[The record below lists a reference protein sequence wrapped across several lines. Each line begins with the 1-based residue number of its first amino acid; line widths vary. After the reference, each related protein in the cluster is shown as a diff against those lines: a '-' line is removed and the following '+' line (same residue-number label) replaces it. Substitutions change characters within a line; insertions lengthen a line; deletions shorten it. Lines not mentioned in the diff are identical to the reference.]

1 MVVQHP
7 LDPAIASTT
16 SPLSLARA
24 LRFGDGD
31 LDAENQPRTPRDGCS
46 GTTPNCLCQRRIS
59 MSHQVRLSDEV
70 YERIKS
76 EKRDDETFSEAVDRL
91 TADWTLDDYAEEE
104 PVMDPEK
111 HRELLDEI
119 EKDSVEE
126 TSKRLKRQGID
137 VDE

>member
-1 MVVQHP
+1 
-7 LDPAIASTT
+7 
-16 SPLSLARA
+16 
-24 LRFGDGD
+24 
-31 LDAENQPRTPRDGCS
+31 
-46 GTTPNCLCQRRIS
+46 

-76 EKRDDETFSEAVDRL
+76 EKSDDETFSEAVDRL

-126 TSKRLKRQGID
+126 TSNRLKRQGID

>member
-1 MVVQHP
+1 
-7 LDPAIASTT
+7 
-16 SPLSLARA
+16 
-24 LRFGDGD
+24 
-31 LDAENQPRTPRDGCS
+31 
-46 GTTPNCLCQRRIS
+46 

-76 EKRDDETFSEAVDRL
+76 QKRDDETFSEAIDRL

-111 HRELLDEI
+111 HRELLEEI
-119 EKDSVEE
+119 EADSIEE
-126 TSKRLKRQGID
+126 TDERLKRHGID

>member
-1 MVVQHP
+1 
-7 LDPAIASTT
+7 
-16 SPLSLARA
+16 
-24 LRFGDGD
+24 
-31 LDAENQPRTPRDGCS
+31 
-46 GTTPNCLCQRRIS
+46 

-76 EKRDDETFSEAVDRL
+76 QKRDDETFSEAVDRL

-111 HRELLDEI
+111 HRELLE
-119 EKDSVEE
+119 EVEE
-126 TSKRLKRQGID
+126 DSTKSTSERLKRQGID